1 MKNMEII
8 GVIIVDDHLIF
19 RKGLR
24 IVLNEIPFV
33 KVIAEASDG
42 NELLNILKKNTADI
56 VLMDIN
62 MPGISGIE
70 ATKKLKEKY
79 PDTEVIA
86 LTMHEEIGYFN
97 KMIEAGAKGF
107 LLKKITKEQLEAAI
121 KAVFYGETFFS
132 EEFVLSTKPKYTP
145 PKNLN
150 VDISEREIEVLKLIA
165 KGYSNQ
171 EIADKLFLSKR
182 TVDGHK
188 ARLFEKTGAKNA
200 PNLIMFALKNGLI

>member
-1 MKNMEII
+1 MEII
-8 GVIIVDDHLIF
+8 GVVIVDDHLIF

-42 NELLNILKKNTADI
+42 NELLSILRKNTADI

-62 MPGISGIE
+62 MPGMNGIE
-70 ATKKLKEKY
+70 ATQKLKDKY

-132 EEFVLSTKPKYTP
+132 EEFVLSAKPNITP
-145 PKNLN
+145 TRKNTLIE
-150 VDISEREIEVLKLIA
+150 ISEREKDVLRLIA

-171 EIADKLFLSKR
+171 EIAQKLFLSKR

>member
-1 MKNMEII
+1 MEII
-8 GVIIVDDHLIF
+8 GVVIVDDHLIF

-42 NELLNILKKNTADI
+42 NELLSILRKNTADI

-62 MPGISGIE
+62 MPGMNGIE
-70 ATKKLKEKY
+70 ATQKLKDKY

-132 EEFVLSTKPKYTP
+132 EEFVLSAKPNITP
-145 PKNLN
+145 TRKNTFIE
-150 VDISEREIEVLKLIA
+150 ISEREKDVLKLIA

-171 EIADKLFLSKR
+171 EIAQKLFLSKR

>member
-1 MKNMEII
+1 MDII
-8 GVIIVDDHLIF
+8 SVIIADDHIIF

-24 IVLNEIPFV
+24 IVLNEIPFI

-42 NELLNILKKNTADI
+42 QELLNIMRKHTADI

-62 MPGISGIE
+62 MPGMNGIE
-70 ATKKLKEKY
+70 ATHKISDKY
-79 PDTEVIA
+79 SDTEIIA

-97 KMIEAGAKGF
+97 KMIDAGAKGF
-107 LLKKITKEQLEAAI
+107 LLKKTEREELETAI
-121 KAVFYGETFFS
+121 KAVFNGKTYFS
-132 EEFVLSTKPKYTP
+132 QEFVVSVKPNIQTNQKIP
-145 PKNLN
+145 I
-150 VDISEREIEVLKLIA
+150 DISEREKEILKLIA

-171 EIADKLFLSKR
+171 AIAEKLYLSKR
-182 TVDGHK
+182 TIDGHK

>member
-1 MKNMEII
+1 MEII
-8 GVIIVDDHLIF
+8 GVIIADDHLIF
-19 RKGLR
+19 RKGLS

-33 KVIAEASDG
+33 KLIAEASDG
-42 NELLNILKKNTADI
+42 NELLNILKKRPADI

-62 MPGISGIE
+62 MPGMDGIE
-70 ATKKLKEKY
+70 ATKKMKDKY
-79 PDTEVIA
+79 PETEVIA

-107 LLKKITKEQLEAAI
+107 LLKKITKDQLEAAI

-132 EEFVLSTKPKYTP
+132 EEFVLSAKPNKIPTQNKP
-145 PKNLN
+145 SIE
-150 VDISEREIEVLKLIA
+150 ISEREKEVLKLIA

-171 EIADKLFLSKR
+171 EIAEKLFLSKR

-200 PNLIMFALKNGLI
+200 PNLIMYSLKNGLI

>member
-1 MKNMEII
+1 MEII
-8 GVIIVDDHLIF
+8 GIIIADDHLIF

-33 KVIAEASDG
+33 KVIAEASNG
-42 NELLNILKKNTADI
+42 NELLSILRKNTADI

-62 MPGISGIE
+62 MPGMNGIE
-70 ATKKLKEKY
+70 ATQKLKDKY

-107 LLKKITKEQLEAAI
+107 LLKKTTKEQLESAI

-132 EEFVLSTKPKYTP
+132 EEFVLSTKPKYVAQ
-145 PKNLN
+145 KNTN
-150 VDISEREIEVLKLIA
+150 IEISEREKDVLKLIA

>member
-1 MKNMEII
+1 MEII
-8 GVIIVDDHLIF
+8 GIIIADDHLIF

-42 NELLNILKKNTADI
+42 NELLSILRKNTADI

-62 MPGISGIE
+62 MPGMNGIE
-70 ATKKLKEKY
+70 ATQKLKDKY

-107 LLKKITKEQLEAAI
+107 LLKKTTKEQLESAI

-132 EEFVLSTKPKYTP
+132 EEFVLSTKPKYVAQ
-145 PKNLN
+145 KNTN
-150 VDISEREIEVLKLIA
+150 IEISEREKDVLKLIA

>member
-1 MKNMEII
+1 MEII
-8 GVIIVDDHLIF
+8 GIIIADDHLIF

-42 NELLNILKKNTADI
+42 NELLSILRKNTADI

-62 MPGISGIE
+62 MPGMNGIE
-70 ATKKLKEKY
+70 ATQKLKDKY
-79 PDTEVIA
+79 PDTEAIA

-107 LLKKITKEQLEAAI
+107 LLKKTTKEQLESAI
-121 KAVFYGETFFS
+121 KAIFYGETFFS
-132 EEFVLSTKPKYTP
+132 EEFVLSTKPKYVAQ
-145 PKNLN
+145 KNTN
-150 VDISEREIEVLKLIA
+150 IEISEREKDVLKLIA